1 MRGVVTI
8 PLIEYLVSNHSIVYN
23 FLLRI
28 GYIPGTIS
36 MPPQPSL
43 ANTDA
48 KIATVDLATPL
59 SKIGGLEKESDGK
72 QGKVIVGKHPR
83 QQSKGQE

>member
-1 MRGVVTI
+1 
-8 PLIEYLVSNHSIVYN
+8 VYN

-36 MPPQPSL
+36 MPPQPSP
-43 ANTDA
+43 ANTGA

-72 QGKVIVGKHPR
+72 QGKVIVEKHPR